1 MEACTGACRV
11 SARVA
16 QRVAATARGRCT
28 VVRQTLARAVLHAAL
43 SALALAAASPSPTAV
58 AATVALPVDNGSGP
72 PAASDVAS
80 DGFPA
85 IVDRYGAAVVTI
97 RTSAFDPQAGEPT
110 FAILDPDDPL
120 AAFFRRGAPPRA
132 QGPQPP
138 APDTSPRAITG
149 SGSGFIVSPDGA
161 ILTSAHVI
169 GDATDATVRLA
180 NGREFRATVVAV
192 DPQSD
197 VAVLRIDGTR
207 LPYVPIAEATRVRAG
222 EPVMTIGAPD
232 GAGNTVTAGIVS
244 ATPRRLPD
252 GSAFPFLQTD
262 IAVNPDNSGGPVF
275 DRAGNVVGIAMQVYT
290 GADRYASLT
299 FAIPIALSAKLRA
312 QLEPPAQAAR
322 GSGANALGLD
332 VQDVGA
338 GLAAALGLPRASG
351 ALVDGVEAGSP
362 AAVAGVR
369 AGDVIVQ
376 FGDRPVAGAAELN
389 DLAATFAPGEQAPM
403 RLIRNRAPVVL
414 TVAVN
419 DDAGGNAVGADGTS
433 GVAGA
438 SGGEDESGAA
448 GVGANGLGVAGS
460 RTAGAGA
467 AGAGA
472 AGAAATN
479 LRAAGSGAVGAA
491 GAGTGTVG
499 SRVVGSNAADL
510 GAGSSA
516 ARSSG
521 THSGAAGSGAAGSG
535 AAGSGAAGS
544 GAAGSGVA
552 SSGTTR
558 SVAAGAGAAGSST
571 TRPVAAGSG
580 AAGAGSAGSST
591 SRSVAAGSRAA
602 GAGAASSST
611 TRSAAAG
618 VAGSG
623 AAGLGAAGVGAAGL
637 GSAGSGATD
646 AGAPA
651 LRAAGTAGEDGDDV
665 VPAATATRAAPV
677 MHTAAAPV
685 GTATVTR
692 TAARPP
698 QHGDRLGLT
707 MHPLTDDERRSTG
720 LPVGMMVDAVRGPAA
735 RAGIEPGDVVLE
747 LNDTLLESPADVP
760 ALEANGGDVIAVLI
774 QRNHARRFVSVR
786 VR

>member
-1 MEACTGACRV
+1 M
-11 SARVA
+11 
-16 QRVAATARGRCT
+16 
-28 VVRQTLARAVLHAAL
+28 VRQTLARAVLRAAL
-43 SALALAAASPSPTAV
+43 TALALAAASPSPTAV
-58 AATVALPVDNGSGP
+58 AATVALPVDNGGGP
-72 PAASDVAS
+72 PTVSEVAS

-85 IVDRYGAAVVTI
+85 IVERYGAAVVTI
-97 RTSAFDPQAGEPT
+97 RTSAFDPQTGEPT

-207 LPYVPIAEATRVRAG
+207 LPYVPIADATRVRAG

-312 QLEPPAQAAR
+312 QLQPPAQAAR

-389 DLAATFAPGEQAPM
+389 DLAATLAPGEQAPM

-419 DDAGGNAVGADGTS
+419 DDAGANAVGADGVT

-438 SGGEDESGAA
+438 SGGEDESGAT
-448 GVGANGLGVAGS
+448 GSGANGLGMAGS
-460 RTAGAGA
+460 RTG
-467 AGAGA
+467 
-472 AGAAATN
+472 GAAATN
-479 LRAAGSGAVGAA
+479 LRAAGSGAVRAA
-491 GAGTGTVG
+491 GAGSGTVG
-499 SRVVGSNAADL
+499 SRVAGSNAADL

-516 ARSSG
+516 AGSSV
-521 THSGAAGSGAAGSG
+521 THSGAAGSGAGGSG
-535 AAGSGAAGS
+535 AAR
-544 GAAGSGVA
+544 
-552 SSGTTR
+552 SGTTR
-558 SVAAGAGAAGSST
+558 SVAAGAGTAGSST
-571 TRPVAAGSG
+571 ARPVSADSG

-591 SRSVAAGSRAA
+591 TRSVAAGSRAA

-618 VAGSG
+618 AAGSG
-623 AAGLGAAGVGAAGL
+623 AAGIGAAGL

-665 VPAATATRAAPV
+665 VPPATATRAAPA

>member
-1 MEACTGACRV
+1 
-11 SARVA
+11 
-16 QRVAATARGRCT
+16 
-28 VVRQTLARAVLHAAL
+28 VVRQTLARAVLRAAL
-43 SALALAAASPSPTAV
+43 TALALVAASPLPTAV
-58 AATVALPVDNGSGP
+58 AATVALPLDNGGGP
-72 PAASDVAS
+72 PTVSEVAS

-97 RTSAFDPQAGEPT
+97 RTSAFDPQTGEPT

-132 QGPQPP
+132 QGPHPP

-197 VAVLRIDGTR
+197 VAVLRIDGAR
-207 LPYVPIAEATRVRAG
+207 LPYVPIADATRVRAG

-299 FAIPIALSAKLRA
+299 FAIPIALGAKLRT
-312 QLEPPAQAAR
+312 QLQPPAQAAR
-322 GSGANALGLD
+322 GSGGNALGLD

-389 DLAATFAPGEQAPM
+389 DLAGTLAPGEQAPM

-419 DDAGGNAVGADGTS
+419 DDAGANAVGADGVT

-438 SGGEDESGAA
+438 SGGEDESGAT
-448 GVGANGLGVAGS
+448 GSGANGLGMAGS
-460 RTAGAGA
+460 RTG
-467 AGAGA
+467 
-472 AGAAATN
+472 GAAATN
-479 LRAAGSGAVGAA
+479 LRAAGSGAVRAA
-491 GAGTGTVG
+491 GAGSGTAG
-499 SRVVGSNAADL
+499 SRVAGSSAADL

-516 ARSSG
+516 AGSSV
-521 THSGAAGSGAAGSG
+521 THSGAAGSGAAR
-535 AAGSGAAGS
+535 
-544 GAAGSGVA
+544 
-552 SSGTTR
+552 SGTTR
-558 SVAAGAGAAGSST
+558 SVAAGAGTAGSST
-571 TRPVAAGSG
+571 ARPVSADSA

-591 SRSVAAGSRAA
+591 TRSVAAGSRAA

-611 TRSAAAG
+611 TRSATAG
-618 VAGSG
+618 AAGSG
-623 AAGLGAAGVGAAGL
+623 AAGIGAAGL

-665 VPAATATRAAPV
+665 VPAATATRAAPA

>member
-43 SALALAAASPSPTAV
+43 SALALAVASPSPTAV

-97 RTSAFDPQAGEPT
+97 RTSAFDPQTGEPT

-197 VAVLRIDGTR
+197 VAVLRIDGAR

-312 QLEPPAQAAR
+312 QLQPPAQAAR

-389 DLAATFAPGEQAPM
+389 DLAATLAPGEQAPM

-419 DDAGGNAVGADGTS
+419 DDAGANAVGADGVS

-467 AGAGA
+467 AGA
-472 AGAAATN
+472 AATN

-491 GAGTGTVG
+491 GAGAGTVG
-499 SRVVGSNAADL
+499 SRVVGSNAADP

-516 ARSSG
+516 ARSGG
-521 THSGAAGSGAAGSG
+521 TH
-535 AAGSGAAGS
+535 SGAAGS

-591 SRSVAAGSRAA
+591 SRSIAAGSRAA

-623 AAGLGAAGVGAAGL
+623 AAGLGAAGIGAAGVGAAGL

-665 VPAATATRAAPV
+665 VPAATARRAAPA

>member
-1 MEACTGACRV
+1 M
-11 SARVA
+11 
-16 QRVAATARGRCT
+16 
-28 VVRQTLARAVLHAAL
+28 VRQTLARAVLRAAL
-43 SALALAAASPSPTAV
+43 PALALAVASPPPTGL
-58 AATVALPVDNGSGP
+58 AATLALPVDNGGGS

-97 RTSAFDPQAGEPT
+97 RTSAFDPQTGEPT

-197 VAVLRIDGTR
+197 VAVLRIDGAR

-312 QLEPPAQAAR
+312 QLQPPEQAAR

-338 GLAAALGLPRASG
+338 GLAAALGLRRASG

-389 DLAATFAPGEQAPM
+389 DLATTLAPGEQAPM

-419 DDAGGNAVGADGTS
+419 DDRGANAVGADGVT
-433 GVAGA
+433 GVAGG
-438 SGGEDESGAA
+438 SGGEDESGAT
-448 GVGANGLGVAGS
+448 GLGANGLGMAGS
-460 RTAGAGA
+460 RTAGAGT
-467 AGAGA
+467 AGAGT
-472 AGAAATN
+472 AGAAATH
-479 LRAAGSGAVGAA
+479 LHAAGSGAVRAT
-491 GAGTGTVG
+491 GAGPDTAG
-499 SRVVGSNAADL
+499 SRVVRSNADL
-510 GAGSSA
+510 GAGQSA
-516 ARSSG
+516 ARSSV
-521 THSGAAGSGAAGSG
+521 TRPGAAGSG
-535 AAGSGAAGS
+535 
-544 GAAGSGVA
+544 
-552 SSGTTR
+552 TTR
-558 SVAAGAGAAGSST
+558 A
-571 TRPVAAGSG
+571 VAAGSG

-602 GAGAASSST
+602 GASAASSST
-611 TRSAAAG
+611 TRSAAA
-618 VAGSG
+618 
-623 AAGLGAAGVGAAGL
+623 GAAGVGAAGL

-665 VPAATATRAAPV
+665 VPAATATRAAPA
-677 MHTAAAPV
+677 MQTAAAPV

-786 VR
+786 MR

>member
-1 MEACTGACRV
+1 M
-11 SARVA
+11 
-16 QRVAATARGRCT
+16 
-28 VVRQTLARAVLHAAL
+28 VRQTLARAVLRAAL
-43 SALALAAASPSPTAV
+43 TALALAAASPLPTAV
-58 AATVALPVDNGSGP
+58 AATVALPLDNGGGP
-72 PAASDVAS
+72 PTVSEVAS

-85 IVDRYGAAVVTI
+85 IVERYGAAVVTI
-97 RTSAFDPQAGEPT
+97 RTSAFDPQTGEPT

-197 VAVLRIDGTR
+197 VAVLRIDGAR
-207 LPYVPIAEATRVRAG
+207 LPYVPIAEATHVRAG

-299 FAIPIALSAKLRA
+299 FAIPIALGAKLRA
-312 QLEPPAQAAR
+312 ELQPPAQAAR

-389 DLAATFAPGEQAPM
+389 DLAATLAPGEQAPM

-419 DDAGGNAVGADGTS
+419 DDAGANAVGADGVT

-438 SGGEDESGAA
+438 SGGEDESGAT
-448 GVGANGLGVAGS
+448 GSGANGLGMAGS
-460 RTAGAGA
+460 RTGR
-467 AGAGA
+467 
-472 AGAAATN
+472 AAATN
-479 LRAAGSGAVGAA
+479 LRAAGSGAVRAA
-491 GAGTGTVG
+491 GAGSGTVG
-499 SRVVGSNAADL
+499 SRVAGSNAADL
-510 GAGSSA
+510 GAGPSA
-516 ARSSG
+516 ARSSV
-521 THSGAAGSGAAGSG
+521 TRSGAAGSGAGG
-535 AAGSGAAGS
+535 
-544 GAAGSGVA
+544 
-552 SSGTTR
+552 SGTTR
-558 SVAAGAGAAGSST
+558 SVAAGAGTAGSST
-571 TRPVAAGSG
+571 ARPVSADSG

-591 SRSVAAGSRAA
+591 TRSVAAGSRAA

-611 TRSAAAG
+611 TRSATA
-618 VAGSG
+618 G
-623 AAGLGAAGVGAAGL
+623 AAGSGAAGL

-665 VPAATATRAAPV
+665 VPAATATRAAPA

>member
-1 MEACTGACRV
+1 M
-11 SARVA
+11 
-16 QRVAATARGRCT
+16 
-28 VVRQTLARAVLHAAL
+28 VRQTLARAVLHAAL
-43 SALALAAASPSPTAV
+43 SALALAVASPSPTAV

-97 RTSAFDPQAGEPT
+97 RTSAFDPQTGEPT

-197 VAVLRIDGTR
+197 VAVLRIDGAR

-312 QLEPPAQAAR
+312 QLQPPAQAAR

-362 AAVAGVR
+362 AAVSGVR

-389 DLAATFAPGEQAPM
+389 DLAATLAPGEQAPM

-419 DDAGGNAVGADGTS
+419 DDAGANAVGADGTS

-467 AGAGA
+467 AGA
-472 AGAAATN
+472 AATN
-479 LRAAGSGAVGAA
+479 VRAAGSGAVGAA

-521 THSGAAGSGAAGSG
+521 THSG

-591 SRSVAAGSRAA
+591 SRSIAAGSRAA

-618 VAGSG
+618 AAGLG
-623 AAGLGAAGVGAAGL
+623 AAGIGAAGVGAAGL

-651 LRAAGTAGEDGDDV
+651 LRAAGTAGADGDDV
-665 VPAATATRAAPV
+665 VPAATATRAAPA

>member
-1 MEACTGACRV
+1 M
-11 SARVA
+11 
-16 QRVAATARGRCT
+16 
-28 VVRQTLARAVLHAAL
+28 VRQTLARAVLRAAL
-43 SALALAAASPSPTAV
+43 PALALAVASPPPTGL
-58 AATVALPVDNGSGP
+58 AATLALPVDNGGGS

-97 RTSAFDPQAGEPT
+97 RTSAFDPQTGEPT

-132 QGPQPP
+132 HGPQPP

-197 VAVLRIDGTR
+197 VAVLRIDGAR

-312 QLEPPAQAAR
+312 QLQPPAQAAR

-389 DLAATFAPGEQAPM
+389 DLAATLAPGEQAPM

-419 DDAGGNAVGADGTS
+419 DDRGANAVGADGVT
-433 GVAGA
+433 GVAGG
-438 SGGEDESGAA
+438 SGGEDESGAT
-448 GVGANGLGVAGS
+448 GLGANGLGMAGS
-460 RTAGAGA
+460 RTGGAGA
-467 AGAGA
+467 AGAGT
-472 AGAAATN
+472 AGAAATH
-479 LRAAGSGAVGAA
+479 LHAAGSGAVRAT
-491 GAGTGTVG
+491 GAGPDTAG
-499 SRVVGSNAADL
+499 SRVVRSNADL
-510 GAGSSA
+510 GAGQSA
-516 ARSSG
+516 ARSSV
-521 THSGAAGSGAAGSG
+521 TRPGAAGSG
-535 AAGSGAAGS
+535 
-544 GAAGSGVA
+544 
-552 SSGTTR
+552 TTR
-558 SVAAGAGAAGSST
+558 A
-571 TRPVAAGSG
+571 VAAGSG

-602 GAGAASSST
+602 GASAASSSA
-611 TRSAAAG
+611 TRSAAA
-618 VAGSG
+618 
-623 AAGLGAAGVGAAGL
+623 GAAGVGAAGL

-665 VPAATATRAAPV
+665 VPAATATRAAPA
-677 MHTAAAPV
+677 MQTAAAPV

-786 VR
+786 MR

>member
-1 MEACTGACRV
+1 M
-11 SARVA
+11 
-16 QRVAATARGRCT
+16 
-28 VVRQTLARAVLHAAL
+28 VRQTLARAVLHAAL
-43 SALALAAASPSPTAV
+43 SALALAVASPSPTAV
-58 AATVALPVDNGSGP
+58 AATVALPVDNGGGP
-72 PAASDVAS
+72 PTVSEVAS

-97 RTSAFDPQAGEPT
+97 RTSAFDPQTGEPT

-197 VAVLRIDGTR
+197 VAVLRIDGAR

-299 FAIPIALSAKLRA
+299 FAIPIALGAKLRA
-312 QLEPPAQAAR
+312 QLQPPAQAAR

-362 AAVAGVR
+362 AAVSGVR

-389 DLAATFAPGEQAPM
+389 DLAATLAPGEQAPM

-414 TVAVN
+414 TIAVN
-419 DDAGGNAVGADGTS
+419 DDAGANAVGADGTS

-448 GVGANGLGVAGS
+448 GVGVNGLGMPGS

-467 AGAGA
+467 AGA
-472 AGAAATN
+472 AATS

-491 GAGTGTVG
+491 GAGAGTVG
-499 SRVVGSNAADL
+499 SRVVGSNAADP

-544 GAAGSGVA
+544 GAAGSGAAGSRVA

-591 SRSVAAGSRAA
+591 SRSIAAGSRAA

-623 AAGLGAAGVGAAGL
+623 AAGVGAAGVGAAGVGAAGL

-665 VPAATATRAAPV
+665 VPAATATRAAPA

>member
-1 MEACTGACRV
+1 M
-11 SARVA
+11 
-16 QRVAATARGRCT
+16 
-28 VVRQTLARAVLHAAL
+28 VRQTLARAVLRAAL
-43 SALALAAASPSPTAV
+43 TALALAAASPSPTAV
-58 AATVALPVDNGSGP
+58 AATVALPVDNGGGP
-72 PAASDVAS
+72 PTVSEVAS

-85 IVDRYGAAVVTI
+85 IVERYGAAVVTI
-97 RTSAFDPQAGEPT
+97 RTSAFDPQTGEPT

-120 AAFFRRGAPPRA
+120 AAFFRRGASPRA

-299 FAIPIALSAKLRA
+299 FAIPIALSAKLRT
-312 QLEPPAQAAR
+312 QLQPPAQAAR

-369 AGDVIVQ
+369 PGDVIVQ

-389 DLAATFAPGEQAPM
+389 DLAATLAPGEQAPM

-419 DDAGGNAVGADGTS
+419 DDAGANAVGADGVT

-438 SGGEDESGAA
+438 SGGEDESGAT
-448 GVGANGLGVAGS
+448 GSGANGLGMAGS
-460 RTAGAGA
+460 RTGR
-467 AGAGA
+467 
-472 AGAAATN
+472 AAATN
-479 LRAAGSGAVGAA
+479 LRAAGSGAVRAA
-491 GAGTGTVG
+491 GAGSGTAG
-499 SRVVGSNAADL
+499 SRVAGSNAADL

-516 ARSSG
+516 ARSSV
-521 THSGAAGSGAAGSG
+521 THSGV
-535 AAGSGAAGS
+535 AGS

-552 SSGTTR
+552 RSGTTR
-558 SVAAGAGAAGSST
+558 SVAAGAGAAGSSAA
-571 TRPVAAGSG
+571 RPVAADSG
-580 AAGAGSAGSST
+580 AAGSST
-591 SRSVAAGSRAA
+591 TRSVAAGSRAA
-602 GAGAASSST
+602 GAGAASSRT

-618 VAGSG
+618 AAGS
-623 AAGLGAAGVGAAGL
+623 GAAGL

-665 VPAATATRAAPV
+665 VPAATATRAAPA

-786 VR
+786 MR

>member
-1 MEACTGACRV
+1 M
-11 SARVA
+11 
-16 QRVAATARGRCT
+16 
-28 VVRQTLARAVLHAAL
+28 VRQTLARAVLHAAL
-43 SALALAAASPSPTAV
+43 SALALAVASPSPTAV
-58 AATVALPVDNGSGP
+58 AATVALPLDNGSGP

-97 RTSAFDPQAGEPT
+97 RTSAFDPQTGEPT

-197 VAVLRIDGTR
+197 VAVLRIDGAR

-312 QLEPPAQAAR
+312 QLQPPAQAAR

-389 DLAATFAPGEQAPM
+389 DLAATLAPGEQAPM

-419 DDAGGNAVGADGTS
+419 DDAGANAVGADGTS

-448 GVGANGLGVAGS
+448 GVGVNGLGMPGS
-460 RTAGAGA
+460 RT

-491 GAGTGTVG
+491 NVGAGTVG

-521 THSGAAGSGAAGSG
+521 THSGAAGSGAAGSGAAGSG

-591 SRSVAAGSRAA
+591 SRSIAAGSRAA

-623 AAGLGAAGVGAAGL
+623 AAGLGAAGL

-665 VPAATATRAAPV
+665 VSAATATRAAPA

>member
-1 MEACTGACRV
+1 MP
-11 SARVA
+11 
-16 QRVAATARGRCT
+16 RGRCT
-28 VVRQTLARAVLHAAL
+28 VVRQTLARAVLRAAL
-43 SALALAAASPSPTAV
+43 TALALTAASPLPTAV
-58 AATVALPVDNGSGP
+58 AATVALPLDNGGGP
-72 PAASDVAS
+72 PTVSEVAS

-85 IVDRYGAAVVTI
+85 IVERYGAAVVTI
-97 RTSAFDPQAGEPT
+97 RTSAFDPQTGEPT

-299 FAIPIALSAKLRA
+299 FAIPIALGAKLRA
-312 QLEPPAQAAR
+312 QLQPPAQAAR

-389 DLAATFAPGEQAPM
+389 DLAATLAPGEQAPM
-403 RLIRNRAPVVL
+403 RLIRNRAPVSL

-419 DDAGGNAVGADGTS
+419 DDAGANAVGADGTS

-438 SGGEDESGAA
+438 SGGEEESGAA
-448 GVGANGLGVAGS
+448 GSGANGLGMAGS
-460 RTAGAGA
+460 RTGGAT
-467 AGAGA
+467 
-472 AGAAATN
+472 ATN
-479 LRAAGSGAVGAA
+479 LRTAGSGAVRAA
-491 GAGTGTVG
+491 GAGSGTAG
-499 SRVVGSNAADL
+499 SRVAGSSAADL

-521 THSGAAGSGAAGSG
+521 TQSGAAGSGAAGP
-535 AAGSGAAGS
+535 
-544 GAAGSGVA
+544 GVA
-552 SSGTTR
+552 RSGTTR
-558 SVAAGAGAAGSST
+558 SVAAGAGAAGSSAA
-571 TRPVAAGSG
+571 RPVAADSG
-580 AAGAGSAGSST
+580 AAGAGSAASST
-591 SRSVAAGSRAA
+591 TRSVAAGSRAA

-618 VAGSG
+618 AAGSG
-623 AAGLGAAGVGAAGL
+623 AAGIGAAGL

-665 VPAATATRAAPV
+665 VPAATATRAAPA

-685 GTATVTR
+685 GAATVTR

>member
-1 MEACTGACRV
+1 M
-11 SARVA
+11 
-16 QRVAATARGRCT
+16 
-28 VVRQTLARAVLHAAL
+28 VRQTLARAVLRAAL
-43 SALALAAASPSPTAV
+43 TALALAAASPSPTAV
-58 AATVALPVDNGSGP
+58 AATVALPVDNGGGSP
-72 PAASDVAS
+72 TVSEVAS

-85 IVDRYGAAVVTI
+85 IVERYGAAVVTI
-97 RTSAFDPQAGEPT
+97 RTSAFDPQTGEPT

-197 VAVLRIDGTR
+197 VAVLRIDGAR
-207 LPYVPIAEATRVRAG
+207 LPYVPIADATRVRAG

-299 FAIPIALSAKLRA
+299 FAIPIALSAKLRT
-312 QLEPPAQAAR
+312 QLQPPAQAAR

-332 VQDVGA
+332 AQDVGA

-369 AGDVIVQ
+369 AGDIIVQ

-389 DLAATFAPGEQAPM
+389 DLAATLAPGEQAPM

-419 DDAGGNAVGADGTS
+419 DDAGANAVGADGVT

-438 SGGEDESGAA
+438 SSGEDESGAT
-448 GVGANGLGVAGS
+448 GSGANGLGMDGS
-460 RTAGAGA
+460 RTG
-467 AGAGA
+467 
-472 AGAAATN
+472 GAAATN
-479 LRAAGSGAVGAA
+479 LRAAGSGAVRAA
-491 GAGTGTVG
+491 GAGSGTVG
-499 SRVVGSNAADL
+499 SRVAGSIADDL
-510 GAGSSA
+510 GAGPSA
-516 ARSSG
+516 ARSSV

-544 GAAGSGVA
+544 GAAGSGAAGSGVA
-552 SSGTTR
+552 RSGTTR
-558 SVAAGAGAAGSST
+558 SVAAGAGAVGSST
-571 TRPVAAGSG
+571 ARPVPADSG
-580 AAGAGSAGSST
+580 AAGAGSVGSST
-591 SRSVAAGSRAA
+591 TRSVAAGSRAA

-611 TRSAAAG
+611 TRSATAG
-618 VAGSG
+618 AAGSG
-623 AAGLGAAGVGAAGL
+623 AAGIGAAGVGAAGL

-651 LRAAGTAGEDGDDV
+651 LRAAGTAGADGDDV
-665 VPAATATRAAPV
+665 VPAAAATRAAPA

>member
-1 MEACTGACRV
+1 M
-11 SARVA
+11 
-16 QRVAATARGRCT
+16 
-28 VVRQTLARAVLHAAL
+28 VRQTLARAVLRAAL
-43 SALALAAASPSPTAV
+43 TALALAAASPSPTAV
-58 AATVALPVDNGSGP
+58 AATVALPVDNGGGP
-72 PAASDVAS
+72 PTVSEVAS

-85 IVDRYGAAVVTI
+85 IVERYGAAVVTI
-97 RTSAFDPQAGEPT
+97 RTSAFDPQTGEPT

-207 LPYVPIAEATRVRAG
+207 LPYVPIADATRVRAG

-312 QLEPPAQAAR
+312 QLQPPAQAAR

-389 DLAATFAPGEQAPM
+389 DLAATLAPGEQAPM

-419 DDAGGNAVGADGTS
+419 DDAGANAVGADGVT

-438 SGGEDESGAA
+438 SGGEDESGAT
-448 GVGANGLGVAGS
+448 GSGANGLGMAGS
-460 RTAGAGA
+460 RTG
-467 AGAGA
+467 
-472 AGAAATN
+472 GAAATN
-479 LRAAGSGAVGAA
+479 LRAAGSGAVRAA
-491 GAGTGTVG
+491 GAGSGTVG
-499 SRVVGSNAADL
+499 SRVAGSNAADL

-516 ARSSG
+516 AGSSV
-521 THSGAAGSGAAGSG
+521 THSGAAGSGAGGSG
-535 AAGSGAAGS
+535 AAR
-544 GAAGSGVA
+544 
-552 SSGTTR
+552 SGTTR
-558 SVAAGAGAAGSST
+558 SVAAGAGTAGSST
-571 TRPVAAGSG
+571 ARPVSADSG

-591 SRSVAAGSRAA
+591 TRSVAAGSRAA

-618 VAGSG
+618 AAGSG
-623 AAGLGAAGVGAAGL
+623 AAGIGAAGL

-665 VPAATATRAAPV
+665 VPAATATRAAPA

>member
-1 MEACTGACRV
+1 M
-11 SARVA
+11 
-16 QRVAATARGRCT
+16 
-28 VVRQTLARAVLHAAL
+28 VRQTLARAVLRAAL
-43 SALALAAASPSPTAV
+43 TALALAAASPSPTAV
-58 AATVALPVDNGSGP
+58 AATVALPVDNGGGP
-72 PAASDVAS
+72 PTVSEVAS

-85 IVDRYGAAVVTI
+85 IVERYGAAVVTI
-97 RTSAFDPQAGEPT
+97 RTSAFDPQTGEPT

-138 APDTSPRAITG
+138 APDTSPRAVTG

-197 VAVLRIDGTR
+197 VAVLRIDGAR

-312 QLEPPAQAAR
+312 QLQPPAQAAR

-389 DLAATFAPGEQAPM
+389 DLAATLAPGEQAPM

-419 DDAGGNAVGADGTS
+419 DDAGANAVGADGVT

-438 SGGEDESGAA
+438 SGGEDESGAT
-448 GVGANGLGVAGS
+448 GSGANGLGMAGS
-460 RTAGAGA
+460 RTG
-467 AGAGA
+467 
-472 AGAAATN
+472 GAAATN
-479 LRAAGSGAVGAA
+479 LRAAGSGAVRAA
-491 GAGTGTVG
+491 GAGSGTVG
-499 SRVVGSNAADL
+499 SRVAGSNAADL
-510 GAGSSA
+510 GAGPSA
-516 ARSSG
+516 ARSSV
-521 THSGAAGSGAAGSG
+521 TR
-535 AAGSGAAGS
+535 SGAAGS

-552 SSGTTR
+552 RSGTTR
-558 SVAAGAGAAGSST
+558 SVAAGAGAVGSST
-571 TRPVAAGSG
+571 ARPVPADSG
-580 AAGAGSAGSST
+580 AAGAGSVGSST
-591 SRSVAAGSRAA
+591 IRSVAAGSRAA

-611 TRSAAAG
+611 TRSATAG
-618 VAGSG
+618 AAGSG
-623 AAGLGAAGVGAAGL
+623 AAGLGAAGL

-665 VPAATATRAAPV
+665 VSAATATRAAPA

>member
-1 MEACTGACRV
+1 M
-11 SARVA
+11 
-16 QRVAATARGRCT
+16 
-28 VVRQTLARAVLHAAL
+28 VRQTLARAVLRAAL
-43 SALALAAASPSPTAV
+43 TALALAAASPSPTAV
-58 AATVALPVDNGSGP
+58 AATVALPVDNGGGP
-72 PAASDVAS
+72 PTVSEVAS

-85 IVDRYGAAVVTI
+85 IVERYGAAVVTI
-97 RTSAFDPQAGEPT
+97 RTSAFDPQTGEPT

-207 LPYVPIAEATRVRAG
+207 LPYVPIADATRVRAG

-312 QLEPPAQAAR
+312 QLQPPAQAAR

-389 DLAATFAPGEQAPM
+389 DLAATLAPGEQAPM

-419 DDAGGNAVGADGTS
+419 DDAGANAVGADGVT

-438 SGGEDESGAA
+438 SGGEDESGAT
-448 GVGANGLGVAGS
+448 GSGANGLGMAGS
-460 RTAGAGA
+460 RTG
-467 AGAGA
+467 
-472 AGAAATN
+472 GAAATN
-479 LRAAGSGAVGAA
+479 LRAAGSGAVRAA
-491 GAGTGTVG
+491 GAGSGTVG
-499 SRVVGSNAADL
+499 SRVAGSNAADL

-516 ARSSG
+516 AGSSV
-521 THSGAAGSGAAGSG
+521 THSGAAGSGAGGSG
-535 AAGSGAAGS
+535 AAR
-544 GAAGSGVA
+544 
-552 SSGTTR
+552 SGTTR
-558 SVAAGAGAAGSST
+558 SVAAGAGTAGSST
-571 TRPVAAGSG
+571 ARPVSADSG

-591 SRSVAAGSRAA
+591 TRSVAAGSRAA

-618 VAGSG
+618 AAGSG
-623 AAGLGAAGVGAAGL
+623 AAGIGAAGL

-665 VPAATATRAAPV
+665 VPAATAPRAAPA

>member
-1 MEACTGACRV
+1 M
-11 SARVA
+11 
-16 QRVAATARGRCT
+16 
-28 VVRQTLARAVLHAAL
+28 VRQTLARAVLRAAL
-43 SALALAAASPSPTAV
+43 TALALAAASPSPTAV
-58 AATVALPVDNGSGP
+58 AATVALPVDNGGGP
-72 PAASDVAS
+72 PTVSEVAS

-85 IVDRYGAAVVTI
+85 IVERYGAAVVTI
-97 RTSAFDPQAGEPT
+97 RTSVFDPQTGEPT

-197 VAVLRIDGTR
+197 VAVLRIDGAR

-312 QLEPPAQAAR
+312 QLQPPAQAAR

-389 DLAATFAPGEQAPM
+389 DLAATLAPGEQAPM

-419 DDAGGNAVGADGTS
+419 DDAGANAVGADGVT

-438 SGGEDESGAA
+438 SGGEDESGAT
-448 GVGANGLGVAGS
+448 GSGANGLGMAGS
-460 RTAGAGA
+460 RTG
-467 AGAGA
+467 
-472 AGAAATN
+472 GAAATN
-479 LRAAGSGAVGAA
+479 LRAAGSGAVRAA
-491 GAGTGTVG
+491 GAGSGTAG
-499 SRVVGSNAADL
+499 SRVAGSNAADL
-510 GAGSSA
+510 GAGPSA
-516 ARSSG
+516 ARSSV
-521 THSGAAGSGAAGSG
+521 TR
-535 AAGSGAAGS
+535 S

-552 SSGTTR
+552 RSGTTR
-558 SVAAGAGAAGSST
+558 SVAAGAGAVGSST
-571 TRPVAAGSG
+571 ARPVPADSG
-580 AAGAGSAGSST
+580 AAGAGSVGSST
-591 SRSVAAGSRAA
+591 IRSVAAGSRAA

-611 TRSAAAG
+611 TRSATAG
-618 VAGSG
+618 AAGSG
-623 AAGLGAAGVGAAGL
+623 AAGIGAAGLGAAGL

-665 VPAATATRAAPV
+665 VSAATATRAAPA

>member
-1 MEACTGACRV
+1 M
-11 SARVA
+11 
-16 QRVAATARGRCT
+16 
-28 VVRQTLARAVLHAAL
+28 VRQTLARAVLRAAL
-43 SALALAAASPSPTAV
+43 PALALAVASPPPTGL
-58 AATVALPVDNGSGP
+58 AATLALPVDNGGGS

-97 RTSAFDPQAGEPT
+97 RTSAFDPQTGEPT

-197 VAVLRIDGTR
+197 VAVLRIDGAR

-312 QLEPPAQAAR
+312 QLQPPAQAAR

-389 DLAATFAPGEQAPM
+389 DLAATLAPGEQAPM

-419 DDAGGNAVGADGTS
+419 DDRGANAVGADGVT
-433 GVAGA
+433 GVAGG
-438 SGGEDESGAA
+438 SGGEDESGAT
-448 GVGANGLGVAGS
+448 GLGANGLGMAGS
-460 RTAGAGA
+460 RTAGAGT
-467 AGAGA
+467 AGAGT
-472 AGAAATN
+472 AGAAATH
-479 LRAAGSGAVGAA
+479 LHAAGSGAVRAT
-491 GAGTGTVG
+491 GAGPDTAG
-499 SRVVGSNAADL
+499 SRVVRSNADL
-510 GAGSSA
+510 GAGQSA
-516 ARSSG
+516 ARSSV
-521 THSGAAGSGAAGSG
+521 TRPGAAGSAA
-535 AAGSGAAGS
+535 
-544 GAAGSGVA
+544 A

-558 SVAAGAGAAGSST
+558 A
-571 TRPVAAGSG
+571 VAAGSG

-602 GAGAASSST
+602 GASAASSSA
-611 TRSAAAG
+611 TRSAAA
-618 VAGSG
+618 
-623 AAGLGAAGVGAAGL
+623 GAAGVGAAGL

-665 VPAATATRAAPV
+665 VPAATATRAAPA
-677 MHTAAAPV
+677 MQTAAAPV

-786 VR
+786 MR

>member
-28 VVRQTLARAVLHAAL
+28 VVRQTLARAVLRAAL
-43 SALALAAASPSPTAV
+43 PALALAVASPPPTGL
-58 AATVALPVDNGSGP
+58 AATLALPVDNGGGS

-97 RTSAFDPQAGEPT
+97 RTSAFDPQTGEPT

-197 VAVLRIDGTR
+197 VAVLRIDGAR

-312 QLEPPAQAAR
+312 QLQPPAQAAR

-389 DLAATFAPGEQAPM
+389 DLATTLAPGEQAPM

-419 DDAGGNAVGADGTS
+419 DDRGANAVGADGVT
-433 GVAGA
+433 GVAAA
-438 SGGEDESGAA
+438 SGGEDESGAT
-448 GVGANGLGVAGS
+448 GLGANGLGMAGS
-460 RTAGAGA
+460 RTAGAGT
-467 AGAGA
+467 AGAGTA
-472 AGAAATN
+472 GAGTAGAAATH
-479 LRAAGSGAVGAA
+479 LHAAGSGAVRAT
-491 GAGTGTVG
+491 GAGPDTAG
-499 SRVVGSNAADL
+499 SRVVRSNADL
-510 GAGSSA
+510 GAGQSA
-516 ARSSG
+516 ARSSV
-521 THSGAAGSGAAGSG
+521 TRPGAAGSG
-535 AAGSGAAGS
+535 
-544 GAAGSGVA
+544 
-552 SSGTTR
+552 TTR
-558 SVAAGAGAAGSST
+558 A
-571 TRPVAAGSG
+571 VAAGSG

-602 GAGAASSST
+602 GASAASSSA
-611 TRSAAAG
+611 TRSAAA
-618 VAGSG
+618 
-623 AAGLGAAGVGAAGL
+623 GAAGVGAAGL

-665 VPAATATRAAPV
+665 VPAATATRAAPA
-677 MHTAAAPV
+677 MQTAAAPV

-786 VR
+786 MR

>member
-1 MEACTGACRV
+1 M
-11 SARVA
+11 
-16 QRVAATARGRCT
+16 
-28 VVRQTLARAVLHAAL
+28 VRQTLARAVLHAAL
-43 SALALAAASPSPTAV
+43 SALALAVASPSPTAV

-85 IVDRYGAAVVTI
+85 IADRYGAAVVTI
-97 RTSAFDPQAGEPT
+97 RTSAFDPQTGEPT

-197 VAVLRIDGTR
+197 VAVLRIDGAR

-312 QLEPPAQAAR
+312 QLQPPAQAAR

-389 DLAATFAPGEQAPM
+389 DLAATLAPGEQAPM

-419 DDAGGNAVGADGTS
+419 DDAGANAVGADGVS

-467 AGAGA
+467 AGA
-472 AGAAATN
+472 AATS
-479 LRAAGSGAVGAA
+479 LRAAGSGTVSAA
-491 GAGTGTVG
+491 GAGAGTVG

-521 THSGAAGSGAAGSG
+521 THSGAAGSGAAGSGAAGSGAAGSG

-591 SRSVAAGSRAA
+591 SRSIAAGSRAA

-623 AAGLGAAGVGAAGL
+623 AAGLGAAGIGAAGVGAAGL

-665 VPAATATRAAPV
+665 VPAATATRAAPA

>member
-1 MEACTGACRV
+1 M
-11 SARVA
+11 
-16 QRVAATARGRCT
+16 
-28 VVRQTLARAVLHAAL
+28 VRQTLARAVLRAAL
-43 SALALAAASPSPTAV
+43 TALALAAASPSPTAV
-58 AATVALPVDNGSGP
+58 AATVALPVDNGGGP
-72 PAASDVAS
+72 PTVSEVAS

-97 RTSAFDPQAGEPT
+97 RTSAFDPQTGEPT

-197 VAVLRIDGTR
+197 VAVLRIDGAR

-299 FAIPIALSAKLRA
+299 FAIPIALGAKLRA
-312 QLEPPAQAAR
+312 QLQPPAQAAR

-389 DLAATFAPGEQAPM
+389 DLAATLAPGEQAPM

-419 DDAGGNAVGADGTS
+419 DDAGANAVGADGTS

-438 SGGEDESGAA
+438 SGGEDESGAT
-448 GVGANGLGVAGS
+448 GSGANGLGMAGS
-460 RTAGAGA
+460 RTAGAA
-467 AGAGA
+467 AP
-472 AGAAATN
+472 N
-479 LRAAGSGAVGAA
+479 LRAAGSGAVRAA
-491 GAGTGTVG
+491 GAGSGTAG
-499 SRVVGSNAADL
+499 SRVAGSSAADL

-516 ARSSG
+516 ARSNV
-521 THSGAAGSGAAGSG
+521 THSGAAGSG
-535 AAGSGAAGS
+535 
-544 GAAGSGVA
+544 VA
-552 SSGTTR
+552 RSGTTR

-571 TRPVAAGSG
+571 ARPVAADSG

-591 SRSVAAGSRAA
+591 TRSVAAGSRAA

-618 VAGSG
+618 AAGSGAAGIG
-623 AAGLGAAGVGAAGL
+623 AAGLGAAGLGAAGL

-665 VPAATATRAAPV
+665 GPAAAATRAAPA

>member
-1 MEACTGACRV
+1 M
-11 SARVA
+11 
-16 QRVAATARGRCT
+16 
-28 VVRQTLARAVLHAAL
+28 VRQTLARAVLRAAL
-43 SALALAAASPSPTAV
+43 TALALAAASPSPTAV
-58 AATVALPVDNGSGP
+58 AATVALPVDNGGGP
-72 PAASDVAS
+72 PTVSEVAS

-85 IVDRYGAAVVTI
+85 IVERYGAAVVTI
-97 RTSAFDPQAGEPT
+97 RTSAFDPQTGEPT

-138 APDTSPRAITG
+138 APDTSPRAVTG

-197 VAVLRIDGTR
+197 VAVLRIDGAR

-299 FAIPIALSAKLRA
+299 FAIPIALGAKLRA
-312 QLEPPAQAAR
+312 QLQPPAQAAR

-389 DLAATFAPGEQAPM
+389 DLAATLAPGEQAPM

-419 DDAGGNAVGADGTS
+419 DDAGANAVGADGVT

-438 SGGEDESGAA
+438 SGGEDESGAT
-448 GVGANGLGVAGS
+448 GSGANGLGMAGS
-460 RTAGAGA
+460 RTG
-467 AGAGA
+467 
-472 AGAAATN
+472 GAAATN
-479 LRAAGSGAVGAA
+479 LRAAGSGAVRAA
-491 GAGTGTVG
+491 GAGSGTVG
-499 SRVVGSNAADL
+499 SRVAGSNAADL
-510 GAGSSA
+510 GAGPSA

-521 THSGAAGSGAAGSG
+521 TQ
-535 AAGSGAAGS
+535 S

-552 SSGTTR
+552 RSGTTR

-571 TRPVAAGSG
+571 ARPVAADSG

-591 SRSVAAGSRAA
+591 TRSVAAGSRAA

-611 TRSAAAG
+611 TRSATAG
-618 VAGSG
+618 AAGSG
-623 AAGLGAAGVGAAGL
+623 AAGLGAAGL

-665 VPAATATRAAPV
+665 VPAATATRAAPA

>member
-1 MEACTGACRV
+1 M
-11 SARVA
+11 
-16 QRVAATARGRCT
+16 
-28 VVRQTLARAVLHAAL
+28 VRQTLARAVLRAAL
-43 SALALAAASPSPTAV
+43 TALALTAASPSPTAV

-97 RTSAFDPQAGEPT
+97 RTSAFDPQTGEPT

-180 NGREFRATVVAV
+180 NGREFRASVVAV

-197 VAVLRIDGTR
+197 VAVLRIDGAR

-299 FAIPIALSAKLRA
+299 FAIPIALGAKLRA
-312 QLEPPAQAAR
+312 QLQPPAQAAR

-376 FGDRPVAGAAELN
+376 FSDRPVAGAAELN
-389 DLAATFAPGEQAPM
+389 DLAATLAPGEQAPM

-419 DDAGGNAVGADGTS
+419 DDAGANAVGADGVT

-438 SGGEDESGAA
+438 SGGEDESGAT
-448 GVGANGLGVAGS
+448 GSGANGLGMAGS
-460 RTAGAGA
+460 RTG
-467 AGAGA
+467 
-472 AGAAATN
+472 GAAATN
-479 LRAAGSGAVGAA
+479 LRAAGSGAVRAA
-491 GAGTGTVG
+491 GAGSGTAG
-499 SRVVGSNAADL
+499 SRVAGSNAADP
-510 GAGSSA
+510 GAGPSA
-516 ARSSG
+516 ARSSVA
-521 THSGAAGSGAAGSG
+521 H
-535 AAGSGAAGS
+535 S

-552 SSGTTR
+552 RSGTTR
-558 SVAAGAGAAGSST
+558 SVAAGAGTAGSST
-571 TRPVAAGSG
+571 ARPVAADSG

-591 SRSVAAGSRAA
+591 TRSVAAGSRAA

-618 VAGSG
+618 
-623 AAGLGAAGVGAAGL
+623 AAGLGAAGL

-646 AGAPA
+646 ARAPA
-651 LRAAGTAGEDGDDV
+651 LRAAGTAGADGDDV
-665 VPAATATRAAPV
+665 VPAATATRAAPA

-692 TAARPP
+692 TAAQPP

>member
-1 MEACTGACRV
+1 M
-11 SARVA
+11 
-16 QRVAATARGRCT
+16 
-28 VVRQTLARAVLHAAL
+28 VRQTLARAVLRAAL
-43 SALALAAASPSPTAV
+43 TALALAAASPSPTAV
-58 AATVALPVDNGSGP
+58 AATVALPVDNGGGP
-72 PAASDVAS
+72 PTVSEVAS

-97 RTSAFDPQAGEPT
+97 RTSAFDPQTGEPT

-197 VAVLRIDGTR
+197 VAVLRIDGAR
-207 LPYVPIAEATRVRAG
+207 LPYVPIADATRVRAG

-312 QLEPPAQAAR
+312 QLQPPAQAAR

-389 DLAATFAPGEQAPM
+389 DLAATLAPGEQTPM

-419 DDAGGNAVGADGTS
+419 DDAGANAVGADGVT

-448 GVGANGLGVAGS
+448 GSGANGLGMAGS
-460 RTAGAGA
+460 RT

-491 GAGTGTVG
+491 GAGSGTVG

-521 THSGAAGSGAAGSG
+521 TH
-535 AAGSGAAGS
+535 SGAAGS

-591 SRSVAAGSRAA
+591 SRSIAAGSRAA

-611 TRSAAAG
+611 TRSATAG
-618 VAGSG
+618 AAGSG
-623 AAGLGAAGVGAAGL
+623 AAGIGAAGLGAAGL

-646 AGAPA
+646 A
-651 LRAAGTAGEDGDDV
+651 
-665 VPAATATRAAPV
+665 
-677 MHTAAAPV
+677 
-685 GTATVTR
+685 
-692 TAARPP
+692 
-698 QHGDRLGLT
+698 
-707 MHPLTDDERRSTG
+707 
-720 LPVGMMVDAVRGPAA
+720 
-735 RAGIEPGDVVLE
+735 
-747 LNDTLLESPADVP
+747 
-760 ALEANGGDVIAVLI
+760 
-774 QRNHARRFVSVR
+774 
-786 VR
+786 

>member
-1 MEACTGACRV
+1 M
-11 SARVA
+11 
-16 QRVAATARGRCT
+16 
-28 VVRQTLARAVLHAAL
+28 VRQTLARAVLRAAL
-43 SALALAAASPSPTAV
+43 TALALAAASPLPTAV
-58 AATVALPVDNGSGP
+58 AATVALPLDNGGGP
-72 PAASDVAS
+72 PTISEVAS

-85 IVDRYGAAVVTI
+85 IVERYGAAVVTI
-97 RTSAFDPQAGEPT
+97 RTSAFDPQTGEPT

-299 FAIPIALSAKLRA
+299 FAIPIALGAKLRA
-312 QLEPPAQAAR
+312 QLQPPAQAAR

-351 ALVDGVEAGSP
+351 ALVDGVEGGSP

-389 DLAATFAPGEQAPM
+389 DLAATLAPGEQAPM

-419 DDAGGNAVGADGTS
+419 DDAGANAVGADGTS

-448 GVGANGLGVAGS
+448 GSGANGLGMAGS
-460 RTAGAGA
+460 RTG
-467 AGAGA
+467 
-472 AGAAATN
+472 GAAATN
-479 LRAAGSGAVGAA
+479 LRTAGSGAVRAA
-491 GAGTGTVG
+491 GAGSGTVG
-499 SRVVGSNAADL
+499 SRVAGSSAADL
-510 GAGSSA
+510 GAGPSA
-516 ARSSG
+516 ARSSV
-521 THSGAAGSGAAGSG
+521 TR
-535 AAGSGAAGS
+535 SGAAGS

-552 SSGTTR
+552 RSGTTR
-558 SVAAGAGAAGSST
+558 SVAAGAGTAGSST
-571 TRPVAAGSG
+571 ARPVPADSG
-580 AAGAGSAGSST
+580 AAGAGSVGSST
-591 SRSVAAGSRAA
+591 TRSVAAGSRAA
-602 GAGAASSST
+602 GPGAASSST
-611 TRSAAAG
+611 TRSATAGAAG
-618 VAGSG
+618 SGAAGIG
-623 AAGLGAAGVGAAGL
+623 AAGLGAAGIGAAGL

-651 LRAAGTAGEDGDDV
+651 LRAAGTAGADGDDV
-665 VPAATATRAAPV
+665 VPAATATRAAPA

>member
-1 MEACTGACRV
+1 M
-11 SARVA
+11 
-16 QRVAATARGRCT
+16 
-28 VVRQTLARAVLHAAL
+28 VRQTLARAVLHAAL
-43 SALALAAASPSPTAV
+43 TALALAAASPLPTAV
-58 AATVALPVDNGSGP
+58 AATVALPVDNGGGP
-72 PAASDVAS
+72 PTVSEVAS

-97 RTSAFDPQAGEPT
+97 RTSAFDPQTGEPT

-197 VAVLRIDGTR
+197 VAVLRIDGAR

-299 FAIPIALSAKLRA
+299 FAIPIALGAKLRA
-312 QLEPPAQAAR
+312 QLQPPAQAAR

-389 DLAATFAPGEQAPM
+389 DLAATLAPGEQAPM

-419 DDAGGNAVGADGTS
+419 DDAGANAVGADGVT

-448 GVGANGLGVAGS
+448 GSGANGLGMAGS
-460 RTAGAGA
+460 RTG
-467 AGAGA
+467 
-472 AGAAATN
+472 GAAATN
-479 LRAAGSGAVGAA
+479 LRAAGSGAVRAA
-491 GAGTGTVG
+491 GAGSGTAG
-499 SRVVGSNAADL
+499 SRVAGSNAADP
-510 GAGSSA
+510 GAGPSA
-516 ARSSG
+516 ARSSV
-521 THSGAAGSGAAGSG
+521 THSGAGGSGAAGSG
-535 AAGSGAAGS
+535 
-544 GAAGSGVA
+544 
-552 SSGTTR
+552 TTR
-558 SVAAGAGAAGSST
+558 SIAAGAGAVGSST
-571 TRPVAAGSG
+571 ARLVPADSG

-591 SRSVAAGSRAA
+591 TRSVAAGSRAA
-602 GAGAASSST
+602 GASASSSST
-611 TRSAAAG
+611 ARSAAAG
-618 VAGSG
+618 
-623 AAGLGAAGVGAAGL
+623 AAGIGAAGL

-665 VPAATATRAAPV
+665 VPAATATRAAPA

-692 TAARPP
+692 AAARPP

>member
-1 MEACTGACRV
+1 M
-11 SARVA
+11 
-16 QRVAATARGRCT
+16 
-28 VVRQTLARAVLHAAL
+28 VRQTLARAVLRAAL
-43 SALALAAASPSPTAV
+43 PALALAVASPPPTGL
-58 AATVALPVDNGSGP
+58 AATLALPVDNGGGS

-97 RTSAFDPQAGEPT
+97 RTSAFDPQTGEPT

-197 VAVLRIDGTR
+197 VAVLRIDGAR

-222 EPVMTIGAPD
+222 EPVMTIGASD

-312 QLEPPAQAAR
+312 QLQPPAQAAR

-389 DLAATFAPGEQAPM
+389 DLAATLAPGEQAPM

-419 DDAGGNAVGADGTS
+419 DDRGANAVGADGVT
-433 GVAGA
+433 GVAGG
-438 SGGEDESGAA
+438 SGGEDESGAT
-448 GVGANGLGVAGS
+448 GLGANGLGMAGS
-460 RTAGAGA
+460 RTG
-467 AGAGA
+467 GAGA

-491 GAGTGTVG
+491 GAGAGTVG

-521 THSGAAGSGAAGSG
+521 TH
-535 AAGSGAAGS
+535 S

-602 GAGAASSST
+602 GASAASSSA
-611 TRSAAAG
+611 TRSAAA
-618 VAGSG
+618 
-623 AAGLGAAGVGAAGL
+623 GAAGVGAAGL

-651 LRAAGTAGEDGDDV
+651 LRAAGTAGTDGEDV
-665 VPAATATRAAPV
+665 VPAATAARAAPA
-677 MHTAAAPV
+677 MQTAAAPV

-720 LPVGMMVDAVRGPAA
+720 LSVGMMVDAVRGPAA

-786 VR
+786 MR

>member
-1 MEACTGACRV
+1 M
-11 SARVA
+11 
-16 QRVAATARGRCT
+16 
-28 VVRQTLARAVLHAAL
+28 VRQTLARAVLHAAL
-43 SALALAAASPSPTAV
+43 SALALAVASPSPTAV
-58 AATVALPVDNGSGP
+58 AATVALPLDNGSGP

-97 RTSAFDPQAGEPT
+97 RTSAFDPQTGEPT

-312 QLEPPAQAAR
+312 QLQPPAQAAR

-389 DLAATFAPGEQAPM
+389 DLAATLAPGEQAPM

-414 TVAVN
+414 TIAVN
-419 DDAGGNAVGADGTS
+419 DDAGANAVGADGTS

-448 GVGANGLGVAGS
+448 RVGANGLGVAGS

-467 AGAGA
+467 AGA
-472 AGAAATN
+472 AATN
-479 LRAAGSGAVGAA
+479 LRAAGSGTVSAA
-491 GAGTGTVG
+491 GAGAGTVG

-521 THSGAAGSGAAGSG
+521 TH
-535 AAGSGAAGS
+535 SGAAGS

-571 TRPVAAGSG
+571 TRPVAAGSV

-591 SRSVAAGSRAA
+591 SRSIAAGSRAA

-623 AAGLGAAGVGAAGL
+623 AAGLGAAGIGAAGVGAAGL

-651 LRAAGTAGEDGDDV
+651 LRAAGTAGADGDDV
-665 VPAATATRAAPV
+665 VPAATATRAAPA

>member
-1 MEACTGACRV
+1 M
-11 SARVA
+11 
-16 QRVAATARGRCT
+16 
-28 VVRQTLARAVLHAAL
+28 VRQTLARAVLHAAL
-43 SALALAAASPSPTAV
+43 SALALAVASPSPTAV
-58 AATVALPVDNGSGP
+58 AATVALPLDNGSGP

-97 RTSAFDPQAGEPT
+97 RTSAFDPQTGEPT

-312 QLEPPAQAAR
+312 QLQPPAQAAR

-389 DLAATFAPGEQAPM
+389 DLAATLAPGEQAPM

-419 DDAGGNAVGADGTS
+419 DDAGANAVGADGTS

-448 GVGANGLGVAGS
+448 GVGVNGLGMPGS
-460 RTAGAGA
+460 RT

-491 GAGTGTVG
+491 GAGAGTVG

-571 TRPVAAGSG
+571 TRPVAAGSV

-591 SRSVAAGSRAA
+591 SRSIAAGSRAA

-623 AAGLGAAGVGAAGL
+623 AAGLGAAGLGAAGIGAAGVGAAGL

-665 VPAATATRAAPV
+665 VPAATASHAAPA

-747 LNDTLLESPADVP
+747 LNETLLESPADVP

>member
-1 MEACTGACRV
+1 M
-11 SARVA
+11 
-16 QRVAATARGRCT
+16 
-28 VVRQTLARAVLHAAL
+28 VRQTLARAVLHAAL
-43 SALALAAASPSPTAV
+43 SALALAVASPSPTAI

-97 RTSAFDPQAGEPT
+97 RTSAFDPQTGEPT
-110 FAILDPDDPL
+110 FSILDPDDPL

-132 QGPQPP
+132 QGRQPP

-197 VAVLRIDGTR
+197 VAVLRIDGAR

-389 DLAATFAPGEQAPM
+389 DLAATLAPGEQARM

-419 DDAGGNAVGADGTS
+419 DDAGANAVGADGVS

-467 AGAGA
+467 AGA
-472 AGAAATN
+472 AATN

-491 GAGTGTVG
+491 GAGAGTVG
-499 SRVVGSNAADL
+499 SRVVGSNAADP

-516 ARSSG
+516 ARSGG
-521 THSGAAGSGAAGSG
+521 THSG

-591 SRSVAAGSRAA
+591 SRSIAAGSRAA

-623 AAGLGAAGVGAAGL
+623 AAGLGAAGIGAAGVGAAGL

-665 VPAATATRAAPV
+665 VPAATARRAAPA

>member
-1 MEACTGACRV
+1 M
-11 SARVA
+11 
-16 QRVAATARGRCT
+16 
-28 VVRQTLARAVLHAAL
+28 VRQTLARAVLHAAL
-43 SALALAAASPSPTAV
+43 SALALAVASPSPTAV

-85 IVDRYGAAVVTI
+85 IADRYGAAVVTI
-97 RTSAFDPQAGEPT
+97 RTSAFDPQTGEPT

-197 VAVLRIDGTR
+197 VAVLRIDGAR

-312 QLEPPAQAAR
+312 QLQPPAQAAR

-389 DLAATFAPGEQAPM
+389 DLAATLAPGEQAPM

-419 DDAGGNAVGADGTS
+419 DDAGANAVGADGVS

-467 AGAGA
+467 AGA
-472 AGAAATN
+472 AATS
-479 LRAAGSGAVGAA
+479 LRAAGSGTVSAA
-491 GAGTGTVG
+491 GAGAGTVG

-521 THSGAAGSGAAGSG
+521 THSGAAGSGAAGSGAAGSG

-591 SRSVAAGSRAA
+591 SRSIAAGSRAA

-623 AAGLGAAGVGAAGL
+623 AAGLGAAGIGAAGVGAAGL

-665 VPAATATRAAPV
+665 VPAATATRAAPA

>member
-1 MEACTGACRV
+1 M
-11 SARVA
+11 
-16 QRVAATARGRCT
+16 
-28 VVRQTLARAVLHAAL
+28 VRQTLARAVLRAAL
-43 SALALAAASPSPTAV
+43 PALALAVASPPPTGL
-58 AATVALPVDNGSGP
+58 AATLALPVDNGGGS

-97 RTSAFDPQAGEPT
+97 RTSAFDPQTGEPT

-197 VAVLRIDGTR
+197 VAVLRIDGAR

-312 QLEPPAQAAR
+312 QLQPPAQAAR

-389 DLAATFAPGEQAPM
+389 DLATTLAPGEQAPM

-419 DDAGGNAVGADGTS
+419 DDRGANAVGADGVT
-433 GVAGA
+433 GVAAA
-438 SGGEDESGAA
+438 SGGEDESGAT
-448 GVGANGLGVAGS
+448 GLGANGLGMAGS
-460 RTAGAGA
+460 RTAGAGT
-467 AGAGA
+467 AGAGTA
-472 AGAAATN
+472 GAGTAGAAATH
-479 LRAAGSGAVGAA
+479 LHAAGSGAVRAT
-491 GAGTGTVG
+491 GAGPDTAG
-499 SRVVGSNAADL
+499 SRVVRSNADL
-510 GAGSSA
+510 GAGQSA
-516 ARSSG
+516 ARSSV
-521 THSGAAGSGAAGSG
+521 TRPGAAGSG
-535 AAGSGAAGS
+535 
-544 GAAGSGVA
+544 
-552 SSGTTR
+552 TTR
-558 SVAAGAGAAGSST
+558 A
-571 TRPVAAGSG
+571 VAAGSG

-602 GAGAASSST
+602 GASAASSSA
-611 TRSAAAG
+611 TRSAAA
-618 VAGSG
+618 
-623 AAGLGAAGVGAAGL
+623 GAAGVGAAGL

-665 VPAATATRAAPV
+665 VPAATATRAAPA
-677 MHTAAAPV
+677 MQTAAAPV

-786 VR
+786 MR

>member
-1 MEACTGACRV
+1 MRV
-11 SARVA
+11 SRSALPRLP
-16 QRVAATARGRCT
+16 RGRCT

-43 SALALAAASPSPTAV
+43 SALALAVASPSPTAV

-97 RTSAFDPQAGEPT
+97 RTSAFDPQTGEPT

-362 AAVAGVR
+362 AAVSGVR

-389 DLAATFAPGEQAPM
+389 DLAATLAPGEQAPM

-419 DDAGGNAVGADGTS
+419 DDAGANAVGADGTS

-448 GVGANGLGVAGS
+448 GVGVNGLGMPGS

-472 AGAAATN
+472 AGAAAPN

-491 GAGTGTVG
+491 GAGAGTVG
-499 SRVVGSNAADL
+499 SRVAGSNAADL
-510 GAGSSA
+510 GAGPSA
-516 ARSSG
+516 ARSSV
-521 THSGAAGSGAAGSG
+521 THSGAAGPGAAGSG

-591 SRSVAAGSRAA
+591 TRSVAAGSRAA
-602 GAGAASSST
+602 GVSAASSST

-623 AAGLGAAGVGAAGL
+623 AAGLGAAGL

-651 LRAAGTAGEDGDDV
+651 LRAAGTAGADGDDV
-665 VPAATATRAAPV
+665 VPAATATRAAPA

>member
-1 MEACTGACRV
+1 M
-11 SARVA
+11 
-16 QRVAATARGRCT
+16 
-28 VVRQTLARAVLHAAL
+28 VRQTLARAVLHAAL
-43 SALALAAASPSPTAV
+43 SALALAVASPSPTAV

-97 RTSAFDPQAGEPT
+97 RTSAFDPQTGEPT

-312 QLEPPAQAAR
+312 QLQPPAQAAR

-389 DLAATFAPGEQAPM
+389 DLAATLAPGEQAPM

-419 DDAGGNAVGADGTS
+419 DDAGGNAVGAEGVS

-438 SGGEDESGAA
+438 SGGEDESGAT
-448 GVGANGLGVAGS
+448 GSGANGLGMAGS
-460 RTAGAGA
+460 RTAGAV
-467 AGAGA
+467 A
-472 AGAAATN
+472 AGAAATS
-479 LRAAGSGAVGAA
+479 LRAAGSGTVSAA
-491 GAGTGTVG
+491 GAGAGTVG

-516 ARSSG
+516 ARSNG
-521 THSGAAGSGAAGSG
+521 TH
-535 AAGSGAAGS
+535 S

-552 SSGTTR
+552 SSG
-558 SVAAGAGAAGSST
+558 
-571 TRPVAAGSG
+571 
-580 AAGAGSAGSST
+580 
-591 SRSVAAGSRAA
+591 
-602 GAGAASSST
+602 T

-623 AAGLGAAGVGAAGL
+623 AAGLGAAGVGAAGVGAAGL

-665 VPAATATRAAPV
+665 VPAATATRAAPA

>member
-1 MEACTGACRV
+1 M
-11 SARVA
+11 
-16 QRVAATARGRCT
+16 
-28 VVRQTLARAVLHAAL
+28 VRQTLARAVLHAAL
-43 SALALAAASPSPTAV
+43 SALALAVASPSPTAI

-97 RTSAFDPQAGEPT
+97 RTSAFDPQTGEPT

-197 VAVLRIDGTR
+197 VAVLRIDGAR

-312 QLEPPAQAAR
+312 QLQPPAQAAR

-389 DLAATFAPGEQAPM
+389 DLAATLAPGEQAPM

-414 TVAVN
+414 TIAVN
-419 DDAGGNAVGADGTS
+419 DDAGANAVGADGTS

-467 AGAGA
+467 AGA
-472 AGAAATN
+472 AATS
-479 LRAAGSGAVGAA
+479 LRAAGSGTVSAA
-491 GAGTGTVG
+491 GAGAGTVG

-510 GAGSSA
+510 GAGPSA

-521 THSGAAGSGAAGSG
+521 TQ
-535 AAGSGAAGS
+535 SGAAGS

-552 SSGTTR
+552 RSGTTR
-558 SVAAGAGAAGSST
+558 SVAAGAGAAGSSAA
-571 TRPVAAGSG
+571 RPVAADSG

-591 SRSVAAGSRAA
+591 TRSVAAGSRAA

-611 TRSAAAG
+611 TRSAAA
-618 VAGSG
+618 G

-665 VPAATATRAAPV
+665 VPAATATRAAPA

>member
-1 MEACTGACRV
+1 M
-11 SARVA
+11 
-16 QRVAATARGRCT
+16 
-28 VVRQTLARAVLHAAL
+28 VRQTLARAVLRAAL
-43 SALALAAASPSPTAV
+43 PALALAVASPPPTGL
-58 AATVALPVDNGSGP
+58 AATLALPVDNGGGS

-97 RTSAFDPQAGEPT
+97 RTSAFDPQTGEPT

-132 QGPQPP
+132 HGPQPP

-197 VAVLRIDGTR
+197 VAVLRIDGAR

-312 QLEPPAQAAR
+312 QLQPPAQAAR

-389 DLAATFAPGEQAPM
+389 DLAATLAPGEQAPM

-419 DDAGGNAVGADGTS
+419 DDRGANAVGTDGVT

-438 SGGEDESGAA
+438 SGGEDESGAT
-448 GVGANGLGVAGS
+448 GLGANGLGMAGS

-467 AGAGA
+467 AGAGT
-472 AGAAATN
+472 AGAAATH
-479 LRAAGSGAVGAA
+479 LHAAGSGAVRAT
-491 GAGTGTVG
+491 GAGPDTAG
-499 SRVVGSNAADL
+499 SRVVRSNADL
-510 GAGSSA
+510 GAGQSA
-516 ARSSG
+516 ARSSV
-521 THSGAAGSGAAGSG
+521 TRPGAAGSG
-535 AAGSGAAGS
+535 
-544 GAAGSGVA
+544 
-552 SSGTTR
+552 TTR
-558 SVAAGAGAAGSST
+558 A
-571 TRPVAAGSG
+571 VAAGSG

-602 GAGAASSST
+602 GASAASSSA
-611 TRSAAAG
+611 TRSAAA
-618 VAGSG
+618 
-623 AAGLGAAGVGAAGL
+623 GAAGVGAAGL

-665 VPAATATRAAPV
+665 VPAATATRAAPA
-677 MHTAAAPV
+677 MQTAAAPV

-786 VR
+786 MR

>member
-1 MEACTGACRV
+1 M
-11 SARVA
+11 
-16 QRVAATARGRCT
+16 
-28 VVRQTLARAVLHAAL
+28 VRQTLARAVLHAAL
-43 SALALAAASPSPTAV
+43 SALALAVASPSPTAV
-58 AATVALPVDNGSGP
+58 AATVALPLDNGSGP

-97 RTSAFDPQAGEPT
+97 RTSAFDPQTGEPT

-120 AAFFRRGAPPRA
+120 AVFFRRGAPPRA

-207 LPYVPIAEATRVRAG
+207 LPYVPIADATRVRAG

-351 ALVDGVEAGSP
+351 ALVDGVETGSP

-389 DLAATFAPGEQAPM
+389 DLAATLAPGEQAPM
-403 RLIRNRAPVVL
+403 RLIRDRAPVVL

-419 DDAGGNAVGADGTS
+419 DDAGANAVGADGTS

-448 GVGANGLGVAGS
+448 GSGANGLGMAGS
-460 RTAGAGA
+460 RT

-491 GAGTGTVG
+491 GAGAGTVG

-521 THSGAAGSGAAGSG
+521 THSGAAGSGAA
-535 AAGSGAAGS
+535 
-544 GAAGSGVA
+544 

-571 TRPVAAGSG
+571 TRSVPAGSG

-591 SRSVAAGSRAA
+591 SRSIAAGSRAA

-618 VAGSG
+618 VAGS
-623 AAGLGAAGVGAAGL
+623 GAAGVGAAGL

-665 VPAATATRAAPV
+665 VPAATATRAAPA

>member
-1 MEACTGACRV
+1 M
-11 SARVA
+11 
-16 QRVAATARGRCT
+16 
-28 VVRQTLARAVLHAAL
+28 VRQTLARAVLRAAL
-43 SALALAAASPSPTAV
+43 PALALAVASPPPTGL
-58 AATVALPVDNGSGP
+58 AATLALPVDNGGGS

-97 RTSAFDPQAGEPT
+97 RTSAFDPQTGEPT

-197 VAVLRIDGTR
+197 VAVLRIDGAR

-312 QLEPPAQAAR
+312 QLQPPAQAAR

-351 ALVDGVEAGSP
+351 ALVDGAEAGSP

-389 DLAATFAPGEQAPM
+389 DLAATLAPGEQAPM

-419 DDAGGNAVGADGTS
+419 DDRGANAVGADGVT
-433 GVAGA
+433 GVAGG
-438 SGGEDESGAA
+438 SGGEDESGAT
-448 GVGANGLGVAGS
+448 GLGANGLGMAGS
-460 RTAGAGA
+460 RTGGAGA
-467 AGAGA
+467 AGAGT
-472 AGAAATN
+472 AGAAATH
-479 LRAAGSGAVGAA
+479 LHAAGSGAVRAT
-491 GAGTGTVG
+491 GAGPDTAG
-499 SRVVGSNAADL
+499 SRVVRSNADL
-510 GAGSSA
+510 GAGQSA
-516 ARSSG
+516 ARSSV
-521 THSGAAGSGAAGSG
+521 TRPGAAGSG
-535 AAGSGAAGS
+535 
-544 GAAGSGVA
+544 
-552 SSGTTR
+552 TTR
-558 SVAAGAGAAGSST
+558 A
-571 TRPVAAGSG
+571 VAAGSG

-602 GAGAASSST
+602 GASAASSSA
-611 TRSAAAG
+611 TRSAAA
-618 VAGSG
+618 
-623 AAGLGAAGVGAAGL
+623 GAAGVGAAGL

-665 VPAATATRAAPV
+665 VPAATATRAAPA
-677 MHTAAAPV
+677 MQTAAAPV

-786 VR
+786 MR

>member
-1 MEACTGACRV
+1 MP
-11 SARVA
+11 
-16 QRVAATARGRCT
+16 RGRCT
-28 VVRQTLARAVLHAAL
+28 VVRQTLARAVLRAAL
-43 SALALAAASPSPTAV
+43 TALALAAASPLPTAV
-58 AATVALPVDNGSGP
+58 AATVALPVDNGGGP
-72 PAASDVAS
+72 PTVSEVAS

-97 RTSAFDPQAGEPT
+97 RTSAFDPQTGEPT

-132 QGPQPP
+132 QGSQPP

-299 FAIPIALSAKLRA
+299 FAIPIALSAKLRT
-312 QLEPPAQAAR
+312 QLQPPAQAAR

-332 VQDVGA
+332 AQDVGA

-369 AGDVIVQ
+369 AGDIIVQ

-389 DLAATFAPGEQAPM
+389 DLAATLAPGEQAPM

-419 DDAGGNAVGADGTS
+419 DDAGANAVGADGVT

-438 SGGEDESGAA
+438 SSGEDESGAT
-448 GVGANGLGVAGS
+448 GSGANGLGMDGS
-460 RTAGAGA
+460 RTG
-467 AGAGA
+467 
-472 AGAAATN
+472 GAAATN
-479 LRAAGSGAVGAA
+479 LRAAGSGAVRAA
-491 GAGTGTVG
+491 GAGSGTVG
-499 SRVVGSNAADL
+499 SRVAGSRAADL
-510 GAGSSA
+510 GAGPSA
-516 ARSSG
+516 ARSSR
-521 THSGAAGSGAAGSG
+521 TQSGAAGSGAAGPG
-535 AAGSGAAGS
+535 AG
-544 GAAGSGVA
+544 GSGVA
-552 SSGTTR
+552 RSGTTR
-558 SVAAGAGAAGSST
+558 SVAAGAGTAGSNT
-571 TRPVAAGSG
+571 ARPVPADSG

-591 SRSVAAGSRAA
+591 TRSVAAGSRAA

-611 TRSAAAG
+611 TRSATAG
-618 VAGSG
+618 AAGSG
-623 AAGLGAAGVGAAGL
+623 AAGIGAAGIGAAGVGAAGL

-665 VPAATATRAAPV
+665 VPAAAATRAAPA

>member
-1 MEACTGACRV
+1 M
-11 SARVA
+11 
-16 QRVAATARGRCT
+16 
-28 VVRQTLARAVLHAAL
+28 VRQTLARAVLHAAL
-43 SALALAAASPSPTAV
+43 SALALAVASPSPTAV
-58 AATVALPVDNGSGP
+58 AATVALPLDNGSGP

-97 RTSAFDPQAGEPT
+97 RTSAFDPQTGEPT

-207 LPYVPIAEATRVRAG
+207 LPYVPIADATRARAG

-389 DLAATFAPGEQAPM
+389 DLAATLAPGEQAPM

-419 DDAGGNAVGADGTS
+419 DDAGGNAVGADGVT

-448 GVGANGLGVAGS
+448 GVGAKGVSVAGS
-460 RTAGAGA
+460 RTAGAQPAGAGAAGAGA

-491 GAGTGTVG
+491 GAGAGTVG

-544 GAAGSGVA
+544 GAAGSGAAGSGVA

-571 TRPVAAGSG
+571 TRPVAADSG

-591 SRSVAAGSRAA
+591 TRSVAAGSRAA

-618 VAGSG
+618 AAGSG
-623 AAGLGAAGVGAAGL
+623 AAGLGAAGIGAAGL

-665 VPAATATRAAPV
+665 VPAATATRAAPA

-685 GTATVTR
+685 GAATVTR